1 MMMGSGLMSVMWVL
15 MAAGMMI
22 GLLVL
27 VLATVTIE
35 TRTGALTKRKRG
47 TYDPDADVYTFFE
60 EKLKRETNYV
70 LADDGEIVDV
80 ADDWQTNRMADNS

>member
-1 MMMGSGLMSVMWVL
+1 MMMGSGLMSIMWVL

-47 TYDPDADVYTFFE
+47 MYD
-60 EKLKRETNYV
+60 
-70 LADDGEIVDV
+70 
-80 ADDWQTNRMADNS
+80 